1 MLNSS
6 TGHLMDYLYGECQ
19 NTGVAFRFGQEIN
32 RIEKSMRGQ
41 LQAVDI
47 GSSTPGNNNETNI
60 ACHNIIVA
68 AGAQTPEALD
78 DIITWLEPKTTFENH
93 KESYEWVRAPMDD
106 FDNGEELED
115 VSLIIRN
122 GNSVTGKDKGKANDN
137 TSSSSAFSILTPDPE
152 TDTILAATIGK
163 PTLPTQRSKPAPGAD
178 LSKNFTEAEKVARTH
193 LKNGELAIPVAAAA
207 SKSQENNTDTNSS
220 DSDSPDGFNSN
231 SAPHS
236 PPPPK
241 TSGSATISTSFSHA
255 PLVTMIPWAIV
266 DPRTKDTVSRDDGA
280 ATKSTINSLGIYV
293 AYGLGRHG
301 TTLAPGVARMV
312 VSRVYGDAGKED
324 GKGALDA
331 EDAGVLAEVG
341 EKYGWPEGFEP

>member
-6 TGHLMDYLYGECQ
+6 TGHLLDYLYEECQ

-47 GSSTPGNNNETNI
+47 GSSTPGNNDETNI

-68 AGAQTPEALD
+68 AGAQTPEALG

-93 KESYEWVRAPMDD
+93 KESYEWVRAPIGDA
-106 FDNGEELED
+106 FDGEELQD

-122 GNSVTGKDKGKANDN
+122 DNSVTGKGKAKADD
-137 TSSSSAFSILTPDPE
+137 SSSSAFSILTPDPE
-152 TDTILAATIGK
+152 TDTVLAVTIAN
-163 PTLPTQRSKPAPGAD
+163 PITPTQRSKPAPGAD
-178 LSKNFTEAEKVARTH
+178 LRKNFSAAEKVARTH
-193 LKNGELAIPVAAAA
+193 LKNGKLAIPVAAAA
-207 SKSQENNTDTNSS
+207 SKSQKNNTNSSS
-220 DSDSPDGFNSN
+220 DSDSSDSSNSN
-231 SAPHS
+231 SAPKS
-236 PPPPK
+236 PLPPK

-266 DPRTKDTVSRDDGA
+266 DPRTKETVSRDDGA
-280 ATKSTINSLGIYV
+280 AAKSTIHSLGIYV

-301 TTLAPGVARMV
+301 TTLAPGAARMV

-324 GKGALDA
+324 GKGAMDA

>member
-6 TGHLMDYLYGECQ
+6 TGHLMDYLYEECQ

-106 FDNGEELED
+106 FDNGEELEN

-122 GNSVTGKDKGKANDN
+122 GNSVTGKGKGKANDN

-193 LKNGELAIPVAAAA
+193 LKDGELIIPTAAAA
-207 SKSQENNTDTNSS
+207 LAAEAAKSKTSSNSTSSSASKSD
-220 DSDSPDGFNSN
+220 
-231 SAPHS
+231 
-236 PPPPK
+236 PPPK
-241 TSGSATISTSFSHA
+241 TSGAATISTSFSHA
-255 PLVTMIPWAIV
+255 PLVTMIPWEIV
-266 DPRTKDTVSRDDGA
+266 DPRVKETVTDDETTK
-280 ATKSTINSLGIYV
+280 TKKIHQLGIYV

-301 TTLAPGVARMV
+301 TTLAPGVAKMV
-312 VSRVYGDAGKED
+312 VSKVYGDAEKEVKD
-324 GKGALDA
+324 D
-331 EDAGVLAEVG
+331 DAGLLEAAG
-341 EKYGWPEGFEP
+341 EAYGWPEGYEP